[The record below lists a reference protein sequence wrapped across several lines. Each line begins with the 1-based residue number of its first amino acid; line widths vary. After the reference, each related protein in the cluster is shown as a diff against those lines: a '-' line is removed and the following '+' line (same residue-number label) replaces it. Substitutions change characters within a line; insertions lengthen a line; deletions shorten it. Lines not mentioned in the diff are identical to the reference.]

1 MTQTQASIR
10 LATTAIAAA
19 LAISTTPLMAQETPA
34 PDTSAGTPAPT
45 TPDPLAPAPATDTN
59 VAPETT
65 VAPAVT
71 PSATERTSSRAT
83 RTAATRA
90 ASRPAAT
97 THAAP
102 ARAAT
107 AAPKAAPPTLT
118 PEPVPVET
126 AIAAPATPPAAAPAA
141 PPAEPALDMNEA
153 LPLAGAGAVGLLALA
168 GTGLALR
175 RRKRRQE
182 ELDAQDQWVA
192 AESEPMAAEPAVEPQ
207 PAAPA
212 FATAATAAVPA
223 PRHDPVD
230 EKAPA
235 ATVLP
240 SGFDISRFGRH
251 VQAAYRG
258 PTPDN
263 PSLSLKYRLRK
274 ATALDQRERREVE
287 ARVEP
292 VAEKL
297 APSEGGFILRG
308 DKIKT
313 VARPAYSR

>member
-10 LATTAIAAA
+10 LATTAIAAS
-19 LAISTTPLMAQETPA
+19 LAISTTPSMAQETPA
-34 PDTSAGTPAPT
+34 PDTSAGTPAPA

-59 VAPETT
+59 AAPETT
-65 VAPAVT
+65 VAPTVT
-71 PSATERTSSRAT
+71 PSATERTSTRAT
-83 RTAATRA
+83 RTTTTRA
-90 ASRPAAT
+90 AARPATT
-97 THAAP
+97 THATP
-102 ARAAT
+102 ARVAT
-107 AAPKAAPPTLT
+107 AAPKAPPPQPA
-118 PEPVPVET
+118 PEPVSVEP

-141 PPAEPALDMNEA
+141 PPAEPALDLNEA

-168 GTGLALR
+168 GAGLALR
-175 RRKRRQE
+175 RRRRRQE

-192 AESEPMAAEPAVEPQ
+192 DESMPMAAEPAVDPD
-207 PAAPA
+207 PAVAPA
-212 FATAATAAVPA
+212 FATAAA

-230 EKAPA
+230 EQAPA

-263 PSLSLKYRLRK
+263 PSLSLRYRLRK

-292 VAEKL
+292 VAEKR